1 MSIATFDID
10 AIVRQVMADLGV
22 TGASSPIA
30 LGSAKASKVATKKP
44 VEDKKN
50 DDKSKLHL
58 LDSLVT
64 LASLEGRLDEVCEVV
79 ITPNA
84 VVTPSV
90 RDLLYKKE
98 IRLQISGFRLQEKVS
113 IANPE
118 ARSPKPDEAWK
129 VWLGLHDLKREPET
143 LLNYLQGNASF
154 VKTSFSCIIAT
165 VEAAVKQLCESQN
178 NRAIIATNYAAAAM
192 VLANRYASVRA
203 IVGNSPE
210 QTVQDAAQVGAN
222 LLVLSVDRLGAYR
235 MREIARAFLTGQ
247 RQSPIDAL
255 IKAFAERGTK

>member
-10 AIVRQVMADLGV
+10 AIVRQIMADLGV

-30 LGSAKASKVATKKP
+30 LGSANVSKAVVKKP
-44 VEDKKN
+44 VKDKKS

-64 LASLEGRLDEVCEVV
+64 LASLEGRLDDVREVV

-98 IRLQISGFRLQEKVS
+98 IRLQTSGFKLQEKVS
-113 IANPE
+113 IVNPE
-118 ARSPKPDEAWK
+118 ARSSKTETWK

-143 LLNYLQGNASF
+143 LLNYLQGNGSF
-154 VKTSFSCIIAT
+154 VKASFRCIIAT

-247 RQSPIDAL
+247 KQSPIDVL